1 MFCCQQYCIILSG
14 LECMHEY
21 FCLKKSN
28 CAKDTENERNPLKD
42 QAKGRQ
48 IGPKFN
54 YKQQK
59 YPGQPTC
66 YFLWMGTERERV
78 KKHKKMKINQLRT
91 FWIRKLPISHWDD
104 CFVFDQW
111 IFNVRERH
119 AHRRLKFV
127 KIDQIETW
135 WRYIMNVIRHV
146 LAVIH
151 IYLFFFFVRSLLL
164 H

>member
-1 MFCCQQYCIILSG
+1 MQKTQRTR
-14 LECMHEY
+14 
-21 FCLKKSN
+21 
-28 CAKDTENERNPLKD
+28 ANPLKD
-42 QAKGRQ
+42 QAKSRR

-66 YFLWMGTERERV
+66 YVYEWEAGER
-78 KKHKKMKINQLRT
+78 KKHTKMKINQLRT
-91 FWIRKLPISHWDD
+91 FWIRELPISHWDD
-104 CFVFDQW
+104 CFVLDQW
-111 IFNVRERH
+111 ILNVRERNACILTLTH
-119 AHRRLKFV
+119 ANAHRRLKFV

-151 IYLFFFFVRSLLL
+151 IYLSVFFFFFFVHSRLL